1 MTAPAK
7 DPARFVET
15 AIEDEVVVML
25 LDSGD
30 FFSLRDTAR
39 DIWAKIEG
47 TRDRDAIVAALAAD
61 YVVTAQA
68 IAPEVDSFL
77 AELGAIGL
85 LKQA

>member
-1 MTAPAK
+1 MTIPAK

-15 AIEDEVVVML
+15 AVEDEVVVML

-39 DIWAKIEG
+39 DIWMKIDG
-47 TRDRDAIVAALAAD
+47 ARSRDAIVEAMAAD
-61 YVVTAQA
+61 YGASAET

-77 AELGAIGL
+77 AELRTVGL
-85 LKQA
+85 LRHD